1 MPASMHK
8 VHSIWLINNFANFSI
23 YFLFVMKMTK
33 VLFILLSHRSMFP
46 RFQMFGIVVGNYIF
60 FFFFNN
66 YKNIW
71 KLLFSINYYQQFI
84 IHHFKIFCN
93 NRNNSLTLNQK
104 DWNLFNFKLLFFL
117 QLKAYINIIFLSLIY
132 HVYYLFNLAYHLIN

>member
-60 FFFFNN
+60 FFNN

-71 KLLFSINYYQQFI
+71 KLLFSINFNNLLFI
-84 IHHFKIFCN
+84 ILKYFVIIEIIRWHWIKERYNVYSISNYFFFTIESIHKY
-93 NRNNSLTLNQK
+93 
-104 DWNLFNFKLLFFL
+104 NLPIVNLSRILF
-117 QLKAYINIIFLSLIY
+117 
-132 HVYYLFNLAYHLIN
+132 V

>member
-71 KLLFSINYYQQFI
+71 KLLFSINFNNLLFI
-84 IHHFKIFCN
+84 ILKYFVIIEIIRWHWIKERYNVYSISNYFFFTIESIHKY
-93 NRNNSLTLNQK
+93 
-104 DWNLFNFKLLFFL
+104 NLPIVNLSRILF
-117 QLKAYINIIFLSLIY
+117 
-132 HVYYLFNLAYHLIN
+132 V